1 MLNYSCRT
9 DFIICNHFFLCHKK
23 SFLQKDTRKKLSDYN
38 ITEKIK
44 TSVYNSQKTAP
55 GPRFDIQAFAEAVVI
70 FSLWETALFFKI
82 MLFERRR
89 SEFMILKNVFSSLS
103 QA

>member
-23 SFLQKDTRKKLSDYN
+23 SFLQKEIRKKLSDYN

-44 TSVYNSQKTAP
+44 TDNTFS
-55 GPRFDIQAFAEAVVI
+55 FAQQLCVCK
-70 FSLWETALFFKI
+70 LDK
-82 MLFERRR
+82 MKKYQNR
-89 SEFMILKNVFSSLS
+89 
-103 QA
+103 

>member
-55 GPRFDIQAFAEAVVI
+55 GPRFDIQAFAGLV
-70 FSLWETALFFKI
+70 FLGSETAEYRTGDRTRPFVI
-82 MLFERRR
+82 
-89 SEFMILKNVFSSLS
+89 
-103 QA
+103 